1 MWFTD
6 TEGLSWWRVY
16 CVLQTTWERARICSG
31 RWSPKWQMEFPPNTS
46 HSHCGLSACLPAC
59 LSLCL
64 HACLSPFLCAV
75 GLMLSLTLNLCCLPC
90 FLLWV
95 CVLNCSISFD
105 ENDGPICLTIWLF
118 LWVVYIV
125 LPCYFSI
132 DDNDNNVKMMDWFVS
147 QSGCPCGLYRYIVS
161 ELITVTM
168 MINDGLICLTIWL
181 PLWAMCIVSE
191 LMTITMMLKWW
202 TDLSHNLVALV
213 GYVRCFWV
221 DDNNNDVKMMDWF
234 VSQLAVSWQHS
245 VEIASVLVKMQQSA
259 WCQSK

>member
-1 MWFTD
+1 MFFVVSMC
-6 TEGLSWWRVY
+6 TELLNQFWWKRWTYLSHNLVVFVGCVY
-16 CVLQTTWERARICSG
+16 CINPA
-31 RWSPKWQMEFPPNTS
+31 TS
-46 HSHCGLSACLPAC
+46 Q
-59 LSLCL
+59 
-64 HACLSPFLCAV
+64 
-75 GLMLSLTLNLCCLPC
+75 LM
-90 FLLWV
+90 
-95 CVLNCSISFD
+95 IM
-105 ENDGPICLTIWLF
+105 TI
-118 LWVVYIV
+118 
-125 LPCYFSI
+125 
-132 DDNDNNVKMMDWFVS
+132 NVKMMDWFVS
-147 QSGCPCGLYRYIVS
+147 QSGCPCGLYRYFVS